1 MSVLKKWLIALAV
14 LASVMALLP
23 LVIPYDHY
31 RPRIEAALKARLDTP
46 VKIGNID
53 FTYSPRP
60 QLVIESL
67 QFGVQDEAR
76 VGKVVVPL
84 TWRNVLQFRSV
95 LHDVSLE
102 DARFTQAFALSLP
115 TRLKPNTGGKDVHFA
130 SLRLTN
136 VTVVL
141 DQVEVGPFFGEL
153 QFNPDGTFHEVLL
166 TDQNERARLT
176 IRPTGA
182 QQFALALTA
191 SNWTTP
197 GKYAFRFDELTL
209 GGTATPNGL
218 EIDTANGL
226 LMGSAVIG
234 QGRLTWGETWQLQ
247 GTVETKS
254 IDAEQLISLF
264 SPNTRATGRMAA
276 TANFNYQA
284 AGLGKLLDAPQIDL
298 AFNIRDGR
306 VHNLDLVAPLKS
318 SNPTTLRRGGQTRF
332 DTLSGKLSFR
342 DDVTRLTDIQLDAGA
357 FKANGALT
365 VDAKQA
371 LSGRFGARLRSGG
384 IAVDA
389 SLSVAGT
396 LDAPELRSG
405 GAFKPGSDDVTTRVF

>member
-1 MSVLKKWLIALAV
+1 MSMLKKWLIALAALIGLV
-14 LASVMALLP
+14 ALLP

-46 VKIGNID
+46 VKIGSVG
-53 FTYSPRP
+53 FSYSPRP

-67 QFGVQDEAR
+67 QFGTQDEAR

-84 TWRNVLQFRSV
+84 TWRNVLKFRSE
-95 LHDVSLE
+95 LSDVSLE

-115 TRLKPNTGGKDVHFA
+115 TRLKPNAGGKDVHFA
-130 SLRLTN
+130 SLHLAN
-136 VTVVL
+136 VSVVL
-141 DQVEVGPFFGEL
+141 DQGEVGPLFGKL
-153 QFNPDGTFHEVLL
+153 QFNLDGTFREVLL

-176 IRPTGA
+176 IRPTGP
-182 QQFALALTA
+182 QQFAWVLEA
-191 SNWTTP
+191 SNWTPP

-209 GGTATPNGL
+209 HGTVSQGGL

-234 QGRLTWGETWQLQ
+234 QGRLSWGESWQLQ

-254 IDAEQLISLF
+254 IDAEQLTSLF
-264 SPNTRATGRMAA
+264 SAHTRTTGRMAA
-276 TANFNYQA
+276 TANFSYQA
-284 AGLGKLLDAPQIDL
+284 ASLGKLLDAPQIDL
-298 AFNIRDGR
+298 AFHIRDGR
-306 VHNLDLVAPLKS
+306 IHNLDLVAPLKS
-318 SNPTTLRRGGQTRF
+318 PDPTTLRRGGQTRF

-342 DDVTRLTDIQLDAGA
+342 DGVTNLTAVQLDAGA
-357 FKANGALT
+357 FKANGTLT
-365 VDAKQA
+365 VNAKQA

-396 LDAPELRSG
+396 LDAPELHSG
-405 GAFKPGSDDVTTRVF
+405 GAFKPGADEVTTRVF